1 MAAPQFLANIQLLPT
16 EAGGRKGQLP
26 SGEWRTVLG
35 INNELWSARLT
46 FSGQP
51 APGQS
56 FVAQVQLLLPD
67 LARPFFQVGA
77 EFTVWE
83 GGTKG
88 VGQVVGL
95 AT

>member
-1 MAAPQFLANIQLLPT
+1 MSPEFFADIYLLPT
-16 EAGGRKGQLP
+16 EAGGRQGALV

-35 INNELWSARLT
+35 ISNEHWSVRLT
-46 FSGQP
+46 FAGQP
-51 APGQS
+51 QPGET
-56 FVAQVQLLLPD
+56 FHAGVQLLFPEQALPY
-67 LARPFFQVGA
+67 FTVGS

-88 VGQVVGL
+88 SGRVVSL

>member
-1 MAAPQFLANIQLLPT
+1 MATYDFLADIQLLPT
-16 EAGGRKGQLP
+16 EAGGRQGPLF

-35 INNELWSARLT
+35 INNEHWSARLA

-56 FVAQVQLLLPD
+56 FTAQVHLLRPD
-67 LARPFFQVGA
+67 LALSFFQVGA
-77 EFTVWE
+77 EFTIWE

-88 VGQVVGL
+88 AGQVVAL